1 MAFKKPNLSFKG
13 TKRPRNNV
21 HVTKSGKTIKLHT
34 SLTDRVKAS
43 RDQKALRKAE
53 RMRGMPKSRVK
64 RILYRLHPKRLAAY
78 WFSRE
83 GGIMALKIT
92 GIGIVA
98 CFVLLIGLFAYFRKD
113 LPNLRDISGNNIGG
127 SIRYYDRTGET
138 LLWEDYD
145 AVKRVPVKGDLISNY
160 LKQATIAVE
169 DRDFYKHGGFDTK
182 GIMRA
187 AWANFSGGT
196 TQQGGSTI
204 TQQLVK
210 LSQDWSTDRSYTRKV
225 KELILSVELERS
237 YSKEEI
243 LTGYLNTAPYGN
255 IQYGAEVAA
264 QDYFHKS
271 AKDLTLAEAVF
282 LAAIPQSPSYYSP
295 YGAYFN
301 DKNSQGVV
309 GKDAVVYRMHY
320 TLDIMHEM
328 GFITAE
334 ERDAT
339 KQIDV
344 LATVHKPEHKYNGMQ
359 APYFVLSAKEQI
371 EQEYGADTANRSG
384 WKVITSLDLNLQKI
398 AEEEVTKGIAQ
409 VQRQGG
415 NVAALTTEDVET
427 GQIVAMVGGPDFS
440 NETFGQ
446 NNYART
452 PLPPG
457 SSFKP
462 YDYAAL
468 IEHNNQFGA
477 GTVLYDTQAPLPGY
491 PCTNKA
497 APKNGGNC
505 LMDYDLRFPGPVT
518 LRYAL
523 GGSRN
528 VPAVKAMLIT
538 GVDKTIETAEN
549 IMNASNPNSYGYNCY
564 APETVDFSPENEEQ
578 CYASSAIGDG
588 AYLKMDEHVHGLAT
602 LARNGLSLPRTYI
615 LKIEGANGD
624 TIDEWKLEGGVQTVR
639 PDTAYIISDM
649 LSDPRASYFSRKI
662 HRFNG
667 GQGEWKFAI
676 KTGTTNDAK
685 DGWLTGYSSKY
696 ATAVWVGYYNRTKEM
711 SGFMENM
718 TRPIWLG
725 FMERA
730 HQNVAAKDF
739 TKPTSV
745 QTLPAYVVT
754 SHVGTGSQEPSPA
767 QDLFPSW
774 YQKKTGSNEKRVI
787 DVVSNK
793 LATECTPEL
802 ARKEITGGSAEQ
814 HSGDTFVGGGNSDEK
829 DDVHKCTDARPS
841 ITVSVSGGGGSYTL
855 KATSIVAGT
864 HPLDSPERAGVVNFK
879 VNGQTVSGGS
889 VSIAQAL
896 AGIAYTPASDGNATV
911 TAEVIDSVLYNTTS
925 NGVNVNFDA
934 SDPFTVDASD
944 ANGDTSVRIRWE
956 NAPAGAVSFCVTL
969 NGGACL
975 VVTNNQV
982 IPYNQNGNN
991 GTAVVY
997 AKNGGGTILAQ
1008 DDDTF

>member
-1 MAFKKPNLSFKG
+1 MAFNKPSMSFKAP
-13 TKRPRNNV
+13 KRPRNNV

-34 SLTDRVKAS
+34 SLTDRIKAS

-53 RMRGMPKSRVK
+53 RLKGMPKSRV
-64 RILYRLHPKRLAAY
+64 RRFFYRMHPKRLAAF
-78 WFSRE
+78 WFSKE

-92 GIGIVA
+92 GIGIIV

-127 SIRYYDRTGET
+127 SIRYYDRTGQT

-145 AVKRVPVKGDLISNY
+145 AVKRIPVQGDQISNY

-169 DRDFYKHGGFDTK
+169 DRDFYKHGGFDTR

-187 AWANFSGGT
+187 AWANFTGGT
-196 TQQGGSTI
+196 TAQGGSTI

-210 LSQDWSTDRSYTRKV
+210 LSQDWSTDRSYTRKI

-237 YSKEEI
+237 YTKEEI

-271 AKDLTLAEAVF
+271 AKDLTLAESVF
-282 LAAIPQSPSYYSP
+282 LAAIPQSPSFYSP

-301 DKNSQGVV
+301 EKNSNDTLGR
-309 GKDAVVYRMHY
+309 DAVVYRMHY

-339 KQIDV
+339 KQVDV
-344 LATVHKPEHKYNGMQ
+344 LSTVKQPENKYTGIQ
-359 APYFVLSAKEQI
+359 APHFVLTAKEQL
-371 EQEYGADTANRSG
+371 EQEYGAETANRSG
-384 WKVITSLDLNLQKI
+384 WKVTTTLDLNLQKI
-398 AEEEVTKGIAQ
+398 AEEEVQKGIAQ
-409 VQRQGG
+409 VVRQGG
-415 NVAALTTEDVET
+415 NVAALTSEDVET
-427 GQIVAMVGGPDFS
+427 GQIVAMVGGPDF
-440 NETFGQ
+440 NNPTYGQ
-446 NNYART
+446 NNYARE

-468 IEHNNQFGA
+468 IEHQNQYGA

-497 APKNGGNC
+497 RPKDGGNC
-505 LMDYDLRFPGPVT
+505 LMDYDFRFPGPVT
-518 LRYAL
+518 IRYAL

-538 GVDKTIETAEN
+538 GVDKTIETAEAL
-549 IMNASNPNSYGYNCY
+549 MNASNPNSYGYNCY
-564 APETVDFSPENEEQ
+564 SPGVTDFSLENEEQ

-602 LARNGLSLPRTYI
+602 LGRNGLSLPRTYI
-615 LKIEGANGD
+615 LKIEGASGD
-624 TIDEWKLEGGVQTVR
+624 TIDEWKLEGGTQAVR

-649 LSDPRASYFSRKI
+649 LADPRASYFSRKI
-662 HRFNG
+662 HSHNG
-667 GQGEWKFAI
+667 WRFAI

-725 FMERA
+725 YMQRA
-730 HQNVAAKDF
+730 HDGQQPKDF
-739 TKPTSV
+739 TKPSGV
-745 QTLPAYVVT
+745 QTSPAYVVT
-754 SHVGTGSQEPSPA
+754 AHVGTGSQEPSPS
-767 QDLFPSW
+767 QDLYPSW
-774 YQKKTGSNEKRVI
+774 YQKKTSSNEKRVI

-793 LATECTPEL
+793 LATECTPDL
-802 ARKEITGGSAEQ
+802 ARKEITGGSAENF
-814 HSGDTFVGGGNSDEK
+814 SGDTFVGGGNSEET
-829 DDVHKCTDARPS
+829 DDVHKCTDARPNVS
-841 ITVSVSGGGGSYTL
+841 VSVSGSNGSYTFR
-855 KATSIVAGT
+855 ATVSPGT
-864 HPLDSPERAGVVNFK
+864 HPLNSPERPGVVNFK
-879 VNGQTVSGGS
+879 VDGQTISGGS
-889 VSIAQAL
+889 VSIAQAE
-896 AGIAYTPASDGNATV
+896 AGVTYTPTEDGNASV
-911 TAEVIDSVLYNTTS
+911 TAEVIDSVLYNSTS
-925 NGVNVNFDA
+925 NPVNNNFDA
-934 SDPFTVDASD
+934 SDPL
-944 ANGDTSVRIRWE
+944 
-956 NAPAGAVSFCVTL
+956 TL
-969 NGGACL
+969 NVTTPGSFTRFTWNGHTG
-975 VVTNNQV
+975 VVTIRRRDNSA
-982 IPYNQNGNN
+982 ILCSSSGNN
-991 GTAVVY
+991 CQVLHSQAPTGMVVY
-997 AKNGGGTILAQ
+997 AR
-1008 DDDTF
+1008 DTTGKQSSDETVGS